1 MCTISDELMPR
12 WSQQEFETL
21 DLGDK
26 RLTQRLIDVAEELSA
41 SPQSA
46 IHAAC
51 GDWAGAKAA
60 YRLFD
65 NEKVTAE
72 TILSPH
78 FQRTVERVSEHKRV
92 FAVQDTT
99 YLDYTHHPLTE
110 GLGPIGTPSQQIYGF
125 VKHTTLVLT
134 ESGLP
139 LGCLTD
145 AVWVRD
151 TADRHTRKA
160 NVPLTEKESYKWIE
174 ALNQTQARTP
184 EGVEVISICDR
195 EADIYEFFVE
205 AQTTSFVIRAAQ
217 NRNVDDEAGQLRAL
231 VQSQPA
237 AGQQR
242 VKVSA
247 RGGEPAREATVSIHF
262 TTTTLLPPYRR
273 PALHPQKLPAIDVS
287 VVWVTEVN
295 PPADATPLQWL
306 LITNVEVTDF
316 ADAIQRIRWYSL
328 RWQIEVYFKVL
339 KSGTKIEQCRL
350 QTKAR
355 LLRYIALMS
364 VIAWRL
370 YWLTMYNRHA
380 PETDCTSVLTDNE
393 WKALYCVTHKTTIL
407 PKKLPTVA
415 QVVVWIAKLGG
426 FLARKSDPEP
436 GVTVI
441 WRGWQRL
448 SDIADT
454 FALLHNPKLNETH

>member
-1 MCTISDELMPR
+1 MSTPRDELMPC
-12 WSQQEFETL
+12 WSQQEFKTL

-26 RLTQRLIDVAEELSA
+26 RLTQRLIGVAAELSS

-51 GDWAGAKAA
+51 GDWAAAKAA

-65 NEKVTAE
+65 NERVTSE
-72 TILSPH
+72 NILSPH
-78 FQRTVERVSEHKRV
+78 FQRTVERISAHKRV

-99 YLDYTHHPLTE
+99 YLDYTRHPSTA
-110 GLGPIGTPSQQIYGF
+110 GLGPIGTPSQHLYGF
-125 VKHTTLVLT
+125 VKHTTLVFT

-145 AVWVRD
+145 AVWVR
-151 TADRHTRKA
+151 DRHTRKA
-160 NVPLTEKESYKWIE
+160 NVPLTEKESYKWIK
-174 ALNQTQARTP
+174 AFHQTQARTP
-184 EGVEVISICDR
+184 PGVEVISICDR
-195 EADIYEFFVE
+195 EADIYELFVE
-205 AQTTSFVIRAAQ
+205 AQDTPFVIRAAQ
-217 NRNVDDEAGQLRAL
+217 NRNVDDETGALRAL

-237 AGQQR
+237 AGHQR
-242 VKVSA
+242 VKVAA
-247 RGGEPAREATVSIHF
+247 RGSEPAREATVSIHF
-262 TTTTLLPPYRR
+262 TKTTLLPPYRH
-273 PALHPQKLPAIDVS
+273 PALSPQKLPAIDVS

-295 PPADATPLQWL
+295 PPVEATPLQWL

-316 ADAIQRIRWYSL
+316 ADAIQRVRWYRL

-350 QTKAR
+350 QTRER
-355 LLRYIALMS
+355 LLRYIALKS

-380 PETDCTSVLTDNE
+380 PETDCTSVLTDDE
-393 WKALYCVTHKTTIL
+393 WKALYCVTHQTTIL
-407 PKKLPTVA
+407 PQKLPTVA

-436 GVTVI
+436 GPTVI

-448 SDIADT
+448 SDISDT
-454 FALLHNPKLNETH
+454 FALLHYHQPNDKH

>member
-1 MCTISDELMPR
+1 MLPDEHWLNRPK
-12 WSQQEFETL
+12 F
-21 DLGDK
+21 
-26 RLTQRLIDVAEELSA
+26 
-41 SPQSA
+41 
-46 IHAAC
+46 
-51 GDWAGAKAA
+51 
-60 YRLFD
+60 
-65 NEKVTAE
+65 
-72 TILSPH
+72 
-78 FQRTVERVSEHKRV
+78 
-92 FAVQDTT
+92 
-99 YLDYTHHPLTE
+99 
-110 GLGPIGTPSQQIYGF
+110 
-125 VKHTTLVLT
+125 
-134 ESGLP
+134 
-139 LGCLTD
+139 
-145 AVWVRD
+145 
-151 TADRHTRKA
+151 ADRCDLRNSA
-160 NVPLTEKESYKWIE
+160 NKRHHRRRY
-174 ALNQTQARTP
+174 QYHR
-184 EGVEVISICDR
+184 
-195 EADIYEFFVE
+195 
-205 AQTTSFVIRAAQ
+205 
-217 NRNVDDEAGQLRAL
+217 
-231 VQSQPA
+231 QPA

-273 PALHPQKLPAIDVS
+273 PALHPQKLPVIDVS

-295 PPADATPLQWL
+295 PPVDATPLQWL
-306 LITNVEVTDF
+306 LITNVEVTDL

-339 KSGTKIEQCRL
+339 KSGTKIGQCRL
-350 QTKAR
+350 QTKER

-380 PETDCTSVLTDNE
+380 PETDCTCVLTDNE
-393 WKALYCVTHKTTIL
+393 WKALYCATHKTTIL

-448 SDIADT
+448 SDISDT
-454 FALLHNPKLNETH
+454 FALLHNPEPNETH

>member
-1 MCTISDELMPR
+1 MPTVNNELTPC

-26 RLTQRLIDVAEELSA
+26 RLTQRLITVASSLST

-51 GDWAGAKAA
+51 EDWSAVKAA

-65 NEKVTAE
+65 NEQVTAE
-72 TILSPH
+72 KLLSPH
-78 FQRTVERVSEHKRV
+78 FERTVERIGGYGRV
-92 FAVQDTT
+92 FAIQDTT
-99 YLDYTHHPLTE
+99 YLNYTHHPLTE
-110 GLGPIGTPSQQIYGF
+110 GLGPIGTDSQHIYGF
-125 VKHTTLVLT
+125 VKHTTLVVT

-151 TADRHTRKA
+151 APKPNHSKA

-184 EGVEVISICDR
+184 DGVEMISICDR
-195 EADIYEFFVE
+195 EADIYEFFVQ
-205 AQTTSFVIRAAQ
+205 AKDTPFVIRAAH
-217 NRNVDDEAGQLRAL
+217 NRKVDDQAGQLRAV

-237 AGQQR
+237 AGEQL
-242 VKVSA
+242 VKVPA
-247 RGGEPAREATVSIHF
+247 RGNQPARQATVSIHF
-262 TTTTLLPPYRR
+262 TTTTLLPPYRH
-273 PALHPQKLPAIDVS
+273 PALPPQDLPPVDVS

-295 PPADATPLQWL
+295 PPVKVTPLEWL
-306 LITNVEVTDF
+306 LITNVKVNDF
-316 ADAIQRIRWYSL
+316 TDAIQRIRWYSL

-339 KSGTKIEQCRL
+339 KSGTKIEHCRL
-350 QTKAR
+350 QTKDR

-380 PETDCTSVLTDNE
+380 PDAECTAVLTDDE
-393 WKALYCVTHKTTIL
+393 WKALYCITHKTTDL
-407 PKKLPTVA
+407 PDKLPTVA
-415 QVVVWIAKLGG
+415 QVTVWIAKLGG
-426 FLARKSDPEP
+426 FLARKSDGAP

-448 SDIADT
+448 NDIADAFT
-454 FALLHNPKLNETH
+454 LLHNT

>member
-1 MCTISDELMPR
+1 MPTANSELAPC

-21 DLGDK
+21 DLGDS
-26 RLTQRLIDVAEELSA
+26 RLTNRLIAIAEALSS
-41 SPQSA
+41 SPESA

-51 GDWAGAKAA
+51 GDWAAAKAA

-65 NEKVTAE
+65 NEQVTAE
-72 TILSPH
+72 KILSPH
-78 FQRTVERVSEHKRV
+78 VERTVERIGDYARV
-92 FAVQDTT
+92 FAIQDTT

-110 GLGPIGTPSQQIYGF
+110 GLGPIGTDSQDIYGF
-125 VKHTTLVLT
+125 VKHTTLVVT

-151 TADRHTRKA
+151 APKRNRRKA
-160 NVPLTEKESYKWIE
+160 NAPLMEKESYKWID

-184 EGVEVISICDR
+184 DGVEMISICDR
-195 EADIYEFFVE
+195 EADVYEFFVQ
-205 AQTTSFVIRAAQ
+205 AKDTRFVIRAAQ
-217 NRNVDDEAGQLRAL
+217 NRKVDDQAGQLRAV

-237 AGQQR
+237 AGEQL
-242 VKVSA
+242 VNVPA
-247 RGGEPAREATVSIHF
+247 RGNQPARQATVSIHF
-262 TTTTLLPPYRR
+262 TTTTLLPPYRQ
-273 PALHPQKLPAIDVS
+273 PALHPPDLPPVTVS

-295 PPADATPLQWL
+295 PPVKAPPLEWL
-306 LITNVEVTDF
+306 LITNVKVNDF

-339 KSGTKIEQCRL
+339 KSGTKIEHCRL
-350 QTKAR
+350 QTKDR

-364 VIAWRL
+364 IIAWRL

-380 PETDCTSVLTDNE
+380 PDAECTSVLADDE
-393 WKALYCVTHKTTIL
+393 WKALYCITHKTTVL
-407 PKKLPTVA
+407 PNKLPTVC
-415 QVVVWIAKLGG
+415 QVTVWIAKLGG
-426 FLARKSDPEP
+426 FLARKSDGAP

-448 SDIADT
+448 NDIADAFT
-454 FALLHNPKLNETH
+454 LLHNT